1 MRVIIGLVLTAMVS
15 YTILVQETDI
25 LMTKLSL
32 RCLLYIFTVM
42 SFHLWL
48 CGMGW
53 KGTLAHLAG
62 ILLILCTD
70 DSKPNNAAP
79 LLLCYVSIAIVA
91 FFVTYNPHSH
101 VRQLYPPFHVMGVV
115 QEDGPLFHNFYQ
127 DVVDYSS
134 ATDSEDS
141 DAEHWPPGLEFL
153 DGDFILGPLPQNEAV
168 IAG

>member
-15 YTILVQETDI
+15 YTILVEDKDI
-25 LMTKLSL
+25 LITKLSL

-42 SFHLWL
+42 SFHIWL
-48 CGMGW
+48 RGMGW
-53 KGTLAHLAG
+53 KGTLAHLAA

-70 DSKPNNAAP
+70 NSKPNSAAP
-79 LLLCYVSIAIVA
+79 LLLCYVSIAIIA

-101 VRQLYPPFHVMGVV
+101 VRQLTPPFHVLGHVP
-115 QEDGPLFHNFYQ
+115 EDGPLFHNFFQ
-127 DVVDYSS
+127 DVVDFSS
-134 ATDSEDS
+134 DDSEDDD

-153 DGDFILGPLPQNEAV
+153 DGDFILGPLPHNGAV